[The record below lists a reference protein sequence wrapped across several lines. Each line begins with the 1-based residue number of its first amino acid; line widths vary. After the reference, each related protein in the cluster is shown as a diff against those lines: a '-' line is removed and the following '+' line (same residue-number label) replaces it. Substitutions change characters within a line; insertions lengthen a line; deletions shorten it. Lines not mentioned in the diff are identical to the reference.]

1 MKLLDQELTQMPSVD
16 RKVSEVTALL
26 PYRNDSIKY
35 SEVQEILFFSPP
47 ASHSLL
53 A

>member
-16 RKVSEVTALL
+16 TKVSEATALL
-26 PYRNDSIKY
+26 PFRNDSIKY
-35 SEVQEILFFSPP
+35 SEVQDNPFFSPI